1 TNSDATKSS
10 GRQARDRLT
19 CSIRSSPCE
28 TRRSP
33 PRSPPTWTSKNGE
46 SICPM
51 GPWPWLSSIASWRE
65 RSSSR
70 LKAGRTVHT
79 APKKGNVQHRKRTDR
94 YTKGPRFL
102 NVATTLQSVT
112 TSPVHLLPPKWTSFS
127 PPPTILDNSSTHQGE
142 PLQKLLGQHPRLRI
156 EHFPAYAPELNPD
169 E

>member
-10 GRQARDRLT
+10 GRQARNRLT

-94 YTKGPRFL
+94 YTKGPLPQRGHYPTERNHLAGPPAAAKVDQFFAAADNQPSRCL
-102 NVATTLQSVT
+102 PLAVAPDADGVKQSEQ
-112 TSPVHLLPPKWTSFS
+112 PLL
-127 PPPTILDNSSTHQGE
+127 
-142 PLQKLLGQHPRLRI
+142 
-156 EHFPAYAPELNPD
+156 
-169 E
+169 